1 MNILYIT
8 LLLLLGALFLLAEL
22 LLLPGVT
29 IGALLSLG
37 CYGGAIYLG
46 YALYDP
52 IVGTVVVIV
61 SIISAI
67 LTVIFSLRAKTWQ
80 RLSLKQNIDSV
91 SVENPENEVKVGAIG
106 VAVSRIAP
114 MGKVEIEGRR
124 YEAKSADVLI
134 DQREQVEVIGFENTS
149 IIVRKV
155 NN

>member
-1 MNILYIT
+1 MNVLYII

-29 IGALLSLG
+29 IGALLSIG

-46 YALYDP
+46 YTLYDP
-52 IVGTVVVIV
+52 IVGTVVVAV
-61 SIISAI
+61 AIISAL

-91 SVENPENEVKVGAIG
+91 SVANPENELKVGAVG

-114 MGKVEIEGRR
+114 MGKVEIDGKTF
-124 YEAKSADVLI
+124 EAKSISELI
-134 DQREQVEVIGFENTS
+134 DEHSQVEVTGYENFNV
-149 IIVRKV
+149 IVKRVK
-155 NN
+155 